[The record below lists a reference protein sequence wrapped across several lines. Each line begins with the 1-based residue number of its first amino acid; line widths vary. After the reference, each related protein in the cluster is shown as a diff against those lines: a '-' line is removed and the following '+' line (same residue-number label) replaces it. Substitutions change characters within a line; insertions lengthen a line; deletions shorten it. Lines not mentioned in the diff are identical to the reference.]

1 MLNQNK
7 NNKTILLAF
16 RRTSDLDS
24 LSEVLS
30 SDGYRIIK
38 AKNFLTLINSLER
51 YRIHLIISEVKLPGI
66 SMAAFLP
73 FLRGRDS
80 DIKVIIVMKEYS
92 PRMEL
97 SLRQYNILYVIPWP
111 VSRELLKSLVEKGL
125 ERIEKDII
133 IV

>member
-73 FLRGRDS
+73 FLRRHYS
-80 DIKVIIVMKEYS
+80 YIKVIIVMKEYS
-92 PRMEL
+92 PRIEL
-97 SLRQYNILYVIPWP
+97 SLRPYKILYVMPWP

-125 ERIEKDII
+125 ERSENDLIT
-133 IV
+133 V

>member
-30 SDGYRIIK
+30 SDSYRIIK

-51 YRIHLIISEVKLPGI
+51 YHIHLIISEVKLPGI

-73 FLRGRDS
+73 FLRRRYS

-97 SLRQYNILYVIPWP
+97 SLRPYKILYVMPWP

-125 ERIEKDII
+125 ESCEKDLITI
-133 IV
+133 